1 MTAPAINFTLHKDGS
16 VTVFPEG
23 VKGKKCL
30 EFTKP
35 FEEALGMD
43 SGKSKKKPEYFQ
55 EEKTTNKQ
63 SVGS

>member
-1 MTAPAINFTLHKDGS
+1 MTPAINFVLSVKDGT

-35 FEEALGMD
+35 FEDALGLD
-43 SGKSKKKPEYFQ
+43 SGKGKKRPEYYQ
-55 EEKTTNKQ
+55 EEKTKQ
-63 SVGS
+63 NVRT